1 MEAATPPNSDAV
13 ARAPGPI
20 ERTLG
25 IVGSR
30 NALLILREAFLGT
43 RRFDDFVRRIGV
55 APATASA
62 HLRSLVDAGMLRR
75 DPYQEP
81 GSRPRQEYRLTPAGL
96 DFLPVVVA
104 LFQWGGTHVGAES
117 GLDLRHA
124 DCGAGVHSALQCAA
138 GHEVPVAEVRGA
150 ATAF

>member
-1 MEAATPPNSDAV
+1 MEAARHPSIDAE
-13 ARAPGPI
+13 APAPGPI

-55 APATASA
+55 APATASV
-62 HLRSLVDAGMLRR
+62 HLRSLVNAGMLRR

-104 LFQWGGTHVGAES
+104 LFQWGGAHVGAES
-117 GLDLRHA
+117 GLELWHT
-124 DCGAGVHSALQCAA
+124 DCGAEIRSALQCGA
-138 GHEVPVAEVRGA
+138 GHEVPVAEVRGVA
-150 ATAF
+150 SPF